1 MYFCSY
7 ANQHNTS
14 DIPKNYERK
23 EPKLKKTQTKAF
35 ANFICSILL
44 LAFEIWAYIQTLG
57 FRKIKGAYVQAA
69 TFPQVMIGGM
79 ILFTVILFIQ
89 SVIKLVKPV
98 NANDPDMQA
107 APNMNPITNKGVLA
121 GLIVIIICILYVALF
136 DKLGY
141 VLVSTITS
149 IIIMWMI
156 GKRNPVTVILVSV
169 LVPLLMWVVFYKF
182 LAVNIPMGILSP
194 IKDMIDMI

>member
-1 MYFCSY
+1 M
-7 ANQHNTS
+7 
-14 DIPKNYERK
+14 
-23 EPKLKKTQTKAF
+23 KKTQTKAF